1 MTRGQKIA
9 NVIKSIIAA
18 QEELDTL
25 LREAAAADYDPNL
38 KEEFSKDYHSH
49 RFEDIGA
56 ILERHNAQLDHTFN
70 LVNSILRVK
79 ELEKDGRCEEWR
91 MYIDSYRTN
100 LNAIGA
106 AGYNN
111 KIYELVSFTY
121 PQLSYEDK
129 INIITAYQSSMF
141 D

>member
-9 NVIKSIIAA
+9 NAIKSIIAA

-38 KEEFSKDYHSH
+38 KEEFSKNYHNQ
-49 RFEDIGA
+49 RFENIGA
-56 ILERHNAQLDHTFN
+56 ILERHDIQLDHTFN
-70 LVNSILRVK
+70 LVNSVLRVK
-79 ELEKDGRCEEWR
+79 ELEKDERCEEWR
-91 MYIDSYRTN
+91 LYIDSHN
-100 LNAIGA
+100 SEINENGLAEHCI
-106 AGYNN
+106 

-129 INIITAYQSSMF
+129 VNIITAYQSSMF